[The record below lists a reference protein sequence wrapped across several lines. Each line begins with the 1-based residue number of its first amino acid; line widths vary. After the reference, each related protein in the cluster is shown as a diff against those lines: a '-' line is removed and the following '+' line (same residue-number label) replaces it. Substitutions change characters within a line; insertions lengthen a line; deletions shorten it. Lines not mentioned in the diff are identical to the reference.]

1 MMRTIS
7 RLHRRSMYAAAVV
20 PGLLFMLILEW
31 QSSENQWG
39 SRRFTLFDD
48 AMISMDYGRTLA
60 KTGELVWFP
69 GAPRV
74 QGFTNPLWTLWMSF
88 IHLIGFDGSL
98 AALMISLTGIVLILA
113 SSWIVFDL
121 LLTHSAGNNQLI
133 AVLAAGS
140 LPFLY
145 PLTYWTLRGMEVGAL
160 TFFCLLLLRATINH
174 IRDGRVRIQYSMAL
188 PVVLGIATRFDF
200 AIFCVVA
207 VAALLLWG
215 PAYVKVRLAAQYGAM
230 VAGTAGLVC
239 LAQKLYWGSWLPNT
253 YHLKMDGVSPID
265 RIARGIASS
274 AKTTALFAIIA
285 VALVFQIRSKDM
297 HQRVVVI
304 ASAMFLAMAAYAVY
318 IGGDAWEAEMF
329 NRFYATILPLVP
341 LIIGLSFNTVRQ
353 RITPLFV
360 SLALLVTSIGAGV
373 TVNPFGFS
381 EKHLYI
387 VAIVSIVSAL
397 IIFLISFIP
406 RDGLMAAAVI
416 AAVCAIVSAY
426 PVAQQLKNNDLMLTR
441 TNLFVTESVE
451 TMRETTETGAS
462 IGTVWAG
469 VPAYYSNR
477 TTLDLLGKND
487 TFIATSAPHGD
498 FFPGHNKWDYNYS
511 IGKLQPDVIFQTFD
525 RGLEVDLHKR
535 IINWG
540 YKKMCPITG
549 TFGSSGYYYRIN
561 STQIKWASLK
571 ECASKN

>member
-7 RLHRRSMYAAAVV
+7 RLHQRTLYAIAVL
-20 PGLLFMLILEW
+20 PGLVFMLILQW
-31 QSSENQWG
+31 QSSENPWG

-74 QGFTNPLWTLWMSF
+74 QGFTNPLWTLWMAF
-88 IHLIGFDGSL
+88 VHLIGFDGSS
-98 AALMISLTGIVLILA
+98 AALIISLTGIVLILA
-113 SSWIVFDL
+113 SSWIIFDL
-121 LLTHSAGNNQLI
+121 VHTYSAGNNHLI

-174 IRDGRVRIQYSMAL
+174 IRDGRVRISFSMIL
-188 PVVLGIATRFDF
+188 PIVLGIATRFDF

-207 VAALLLWG
+207 VTAVLMWG
-215 PAYVKVRLAAQYGAM
+215 PAYVKVRLVAQYGAI
-230 VAGTAGLVC
+230 VVGTAALVC

-265 RIARGIASS
+265 RIARGLASS
-274 AKTTALFAIIA
+274 AKTTVLFAIIT
-285 VALVFQIRSKDM
+285 VALVCHFRSKEIR
-297 HQRVVVI
+297 QRLIVI
-304 ASAMFLAMAAYAVY
+304 ASAMFVAMAAYAVY

-353 RITPLFV
+353 RITPIFISFAV
-360 SLALLVTSIGAGV
+360 LVTSIGAGI

-381 EKHLYI
+381 EEHFDI
-387 VAIVSIVSAL
+387 VAVVSILSAL
-397 IIFLISFIP
+397 IIFLVSFIP
-406 RDGLMAAAVI
+406 RNGYIAGAVL

-426 PVAQQLKNNDLMLTR
+426 PVMQQQRNNDLLLTR

-451 TMRETTETGAS
+451 TMRDTTETGAS
-462 IGTVWAG
+462 IGTIWAG
-469 VPAYYSNR
+469 VPAYYSHR
-477 TTLDLLGKND
+477 TMLDLLGKND
-487 TFIATSAPHGD
+487 TFIASSTPHGD
-498 FFPGHNKWDYNYS
+498 FFPGHNKWDYDYS

-525 RGLEVDLHKR
+525 RDIEKNLHQR
-535 IINWG
+535 ITNWG
-540 YKKMCPITG
+540 YKRMCPITG
-549 TFGSSGYYYRIN
+549 TFGSRGYYYRTN
-561 STQIKWASLK
+561 SMQIKWASL
-571 ECASKN
+571 ESCR

>member
-1 MMRTIS
+1 MMGTIS
-7 RLHRRSMYAAAVV
+7 RLHQRVLYTATII

-31 QSSENQWG
+31 QSSENPWG

-74 QGFTNPLWTLWMSF
+74 QGFTNPLWTLWMAF
-88 IHLIGFDGSL
+88 VHLIGFNGSP
-98 AALMISLTGIVLILA
+98 AALIISLTGIVLILA
-113 SSWIVFDL
+113 SSWIIFDL
-121 LLTHSAGNNQLI
+121 VLTYSAGNSQLI

-140 LPFLY
+140 LPILY

-174 IRDGRVRIQYSMAL
+174 IRDGRVRIQFSMVL
-188 PVVLGIATRFDF
+188 PMILGIATRFDF

-207 VAALLLWG
+207 VAALLMWG
-215 PAYVKVRLAAQYGAM
+215 PAYVKARLAAQYGAI
-230 VAGTAGLVC
+230 VVGTAAMVC
-239 LAQKLYWGSWLPNT
+239 LAQRLYWGSWLPNT

-265 RIARGIASS
+265 RISRGLASS
-274 AKTTALFAIIA
+274 AKTTVLFAIIA
-285 VALVFQIRSKDM
+285 VALVCHLRSKEIR
-297 HQRVVVI
+297 QRLIVI
-304 ASAMFLAMAAYAVY
+304 ASAMFMAMAAYAVY

-341 LIIGLSFNTVRQ
+341 LIVGLSFNTVRN
-353 RITPLFV
+353 RITPLFI
-360 SLALLVTSIGAGV
+360 SLAVLVTSIGAGV

-381 EKHLYI
+381 EKHFYI
-387 VAIVSIVSAL
+387 VTIMSMASAL
-397 IIFLISFIP
+397 IIFLVSIIP
-406 RDGLMAAAVI
+406 RDGLMAGAVV

-426 PVAQQLKNNDLMLTR
+426 PVAQQQKNNDLLLTR

-451 TMRETTETGAS
+451 TMRDTTEAGAR
-462 IGTVWAG
+462 IGTIWAG
-469 VPAYYSNR
+469 VPAYYSHR
-477 TTLDLLGKND
+477 TMLDLLGKND
-487 TFIATSAPHGD
+487 TFIATSAPHGA

-511 IGKLQPDVIFQTFD
+511 IGELQPDVIFQTFD
-525 RGLEVDLHKR
+525 RGLEKDLHER
-535 IINWG
+535 ISDWG

-549 TFGSSGYYYRIN
+549 TFGPRGYYYRTN
-561 STQIKWASLK
+561 SKQIKWNALK
-571 ECASKN
+571 DCV

>member
-1 MMRTIS
+1 MITTIS
-7 RLHRRSMYAAAVV
+7 RLHQRTLYAVAIA
-20 PGLLFMLILEW
+20 PGLLFMSFLQW
-31 QSSENQWG
+31 QSSENPWG

-60 KTGELVWFP
+60 KTGEMVWFP

-88 IHLIGFDGSL
+88 IHLIGFDGSS
-98 AALMISLTGIVLILA
+98 AALLVSLTGILLILA

-121 LLTHSAGNNQLI
+121 MLTHSSGNNQLI
-133 AVLAAGS
+133 AVLASGS

-160 TFFCLLLLRATINH
+160 TFFCLLLLRATVNH
-174 IRDGRVRIQYSMAL
+174 IRDGRVRISFSMIL
-188 PVVLGIATRFDF
+188 PIVLGIATRLDF
-200 AIFCVVA
+200 AIFCVVS
-207 VAALLLWG
+207 VAALLMWG
-215 PAYVKVRLAAQYGAM
+215 PAYIKIRLVAIYGAIV
-230 VAGTAGLVC
+230 VAIAASVC

-265 RIARGIASS
+265 RIARGLASS
-274 AKTTALFAIIA
+274 AKTTVLFAIIA
-285 VALVFQIRSKDM
+285 VALVFQIRSKEM
-297 HQRVVVI
+297 HQRVTVI

-353 RITPLFV
+353 RITPAII
-360 SLALLVTSIGAGV
+360 SLSVLITSIGSGI
-373 TVNPFGFS
+373 TVNPYGFS
-381 EKHLYI
+381 DKHFYI
-387 VAIVSIVSAL
+387 VAIMSIASAL

-406 RDGLMAAAVI
+406 RDGLMAAVVI

-426 PVAQQLKNNDLMLTR
+426 PLAQQLKNNDLMLTR

-451 TMRETTETGAS
+451 TMRDTTEVGAS
-462 IGTVWAG
+462 IATIWAG
-469 VPAYYSNR
+469 VPAYYSHR
-477 TTLDLLGKND
+477 TMLDLLGKND

-525 RGLEVDLHKR
+525 RGLELDLHER

-549 TFGSSGYYYRIN
+549 TFGSSGYYYRTN
-561 STQIKWASLK
+561 STQIKRASLK

>member
-1 MMRTIS
+1 
-7 RLHRRSMYAAAVV
+7 
-20 PGLLFMLILEW
+20 MLVLEW
-31 QSSENQWG
+31 QSSNNPWG

-69 GAPRV
+69 DAPRV

-88 IHLIGFDGSL
+88 VHLIGFDGSS

-113 SSWIVFDL
+113 SSWIIFDL
-121 LLTHSAGNNQLI
+121 VLTHSAGNNQLI

-174 IRDGRVRIQYSMAL
+174 IRDGRVRIQSSMIL
-188 PVVLGIATRFDF
+188 PIILGIATRFDF

-207 VAALLLWG
+207 VAALLMWG
-215 PAYVKVRLAAQYGAM
+215 PAYVKNRLVFQYGAI
-230 VAGTAGLVC
+230 VVGTAAMVC
-239 LAQKLYWGSWLPNT
+239 LAQRLYWGSWLPNT

-265 RIARGIASS
+265 RIARGLASS
-274 AKTTALFAIIA
+274 AKTTVLFAIIA
-285 VALVFQIRSKDM
+285 VALVCHLRSKELR
-297 HQRVVVI
+297 QRLIVI
-304 ASAMFLAMAAYAVY
+304 ASAMFMAMAAYAVY

-341 LIIGLSFNTVRQ
+341 LVIGLSFNAVRN
-353 RITPLFV
+353 RITPLFI
-360 SLALLVTSIGAGV
+360 SLAVLVTSIGAGV

-381 EKHLYI
+381 EEHFEI
-387 VAIVSIVSAL
+387 VAVVSILCAL
-397 IIFLISFIP
+397 VIFLVSIIP
-406 RDGLMAAAVI
+406 RDGLMAGAVV

-426 PVAQQLKNNDLMLTR
+426 PVAQQQKNNDLLLTR
-441 TNLFVTESVE
+441 TNLLVTESVE
-451 TMRETTETGAS
+451 TMRDTTEPEAR
-462 IGTVWAG
+462 IATVWAG
-469 VPAYYSNR
+469 VPSYYSHR
-477 TTLDLLGKND
+477 TMLDLLGKND

-498 FFPGHNKWDYNYS
+498 FFPGHNKWDYDYS

-525 RGLEVDLHKR
+525 RDIEKNLHQR
-535 IINWG
+535 ITNWG
-540 YKKMCPITG
+540 YKRMCPITG
-549 TFGSSGYYYRIN
+549 TFGPRGYYYRTN
-561 STQIKWASLK
+561 SKQIKWDSL
-571 ECASKN
+571 ELCR